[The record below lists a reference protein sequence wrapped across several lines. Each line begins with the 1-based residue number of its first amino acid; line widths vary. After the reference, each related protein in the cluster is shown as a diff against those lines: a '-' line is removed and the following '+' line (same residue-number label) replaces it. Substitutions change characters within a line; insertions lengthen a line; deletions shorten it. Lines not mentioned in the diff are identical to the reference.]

1 MGLKTFVKISNV
13 SNLSDARY
21 CAGMGVDVIGFNL
34 SPNSENRIS
43 EEDYKEITDWISGV
57 EYVAEVHESDL
68 SQISEVVKKY
78 PINQIEISDLKLVEK
93 VFSFNKPII
102 FKAIITNEADIS
114 NLKSQLGYLDEL
126 VKYLIIKCENPSCY
140 QDLDQLI
147 GFYNGNIQ
155 LLKGY
160 NIVAEDTDLVKF
172 PGIEMEATK
181 EERPGF
187 KDYGEIMDV
196 LEAIEEY

>member
-57 EYVAEVHESDL
+57 EYVAEVHEADL

-126 VKYLIIKCENPSCY
+126 VKYLIIKCENPSFY

-160 NIVAEDTDLVKF
+160 NIVAEDTNLVKF